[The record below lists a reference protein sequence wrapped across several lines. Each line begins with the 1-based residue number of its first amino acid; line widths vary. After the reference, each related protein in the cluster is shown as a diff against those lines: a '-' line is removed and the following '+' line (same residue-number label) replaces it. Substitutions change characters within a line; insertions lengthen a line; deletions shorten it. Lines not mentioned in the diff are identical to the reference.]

1 MRKFFDAVLRTDTL
15 TFCLLLR
22 SIGLQPT
29 FMDRHR
35 RRLICSLRLLARH
48 LSPDGVFHVY
58 LTDRMSR
65 FAALTGFGSS
75 GSLIR
80 SHK

>member
-1 MRKFFDAVLRTDTL
+1 
-15 TFCLLLR
+15 FCLLLR
-22 SIGLQPT
+22 SNGLQPT

-48 LSPDGVFHVY
+48 PSPHGVF
-58 LTDRMSR
+58 TAFPTTCMSR
-65 FAALTGFGSS
+65 FAALISS
-75 GSLIR
+75 TAICSLFW